1 MYKTILIP
9 VDLGHTEAVSKMI
22 DVARKL
28 GDSNAR
34 IALCNVL
41 WDIPEYVLVELPQ
54 EIGTKAEEEAEAGLT
69 EIAAKNG
76 LDPDIHIV
84 HEQPA
89 GAIMGLAEKLGAE
102 LIVVASHKP
111 GLQDLFIG
119 STAARI
125 VSHAKCCVHVIR

>member
-9 VDLGHTEAVSKMI
+9 IDLGHIEAVPKMI

-28 GDSNAR
+28 GDANAR

-41 WDIPEYVLVELPQ
+41 WDIPEYVLVELPK
-54 EIGTKAEEEAEAGLT
+54 EIGDKAEEEAETGLMG
-69 EIAAKNG
+69 IAKNHG
-76 LDPDIHIV
+76 LDPDIHVV
-84 HEQPA
+84 HGQPA

-111 GLQDLFIG
+111 GLQDFFIG

-125 VSHAKCCVHVIR
+125 VSHAKCCVHVLR

>member
-9 VDLGHTEAVSKMI
+9 VDLGHTEAVAKMI

-41 WDIPEYVLVELPQ
+41 WDIPEYVLVELPS

-69 EIAAKNG
+69 AIATENG

-84 HEQPA
+84 HGQPA

>member
-41 WDIPEYVLVELPQ
+41 DMLDDGRRKCTTSLNLVSVGLGVPER
-54 EIGTKAEEEAEAGLT
+54 
-69 EIAAKNG
+69 
-76 LDPDIHIV
+76 
-84 HEQPA
+84 
-89 GAIMGLAEKLGAE
+89 
-102 LIVVASHKP
+102 
-111 GLQDLFIG
+111 
-119 STAARI
+119 RI
-125 VSHAKCCVHVIR
+125 TFQREFAVDDDRPRRVG